1 MDSPKRTLV
10 KALTWQGCGLIV
22 MSLLGYAMTG
32 SWEAAGGYS
41 LGAAAL
47 GLATFVL
54 HERLWNRIAWGRAP
68 TERGAEAQT
77 AAQTGAQARSQARSQ
92 E

>member
-32 SWEAAGGYS
+32 SWEAAGGYA

-47 GLATFVL
+47 GLATFYML
-54 HERLWNRIAWGRAP
+54 ERMWNGYDWGRAP
-68 TERGAEAQT
+68 TSPGAETQT
-77 AAQTGAQARSQARSQ
+77 QARSR